1 MFINYNISDFTFS
14 YIIVSSIINVWKVE
28 DIMVD
33 RIKTE
38 WLNQPL
44 QNILAGIVV
53 SLALIPE
60 VIAFSFIAGVEP
72 MVGLYAS
79 VVMAISISFLGGRP
93 AMISA
98 AAGAIALLV
107 SPLVKEYGVDYL
119 IFATIVMGVIQVIFG
134 LLKVGSLLKFIPN
147 SVMIGFVNALGILI
161 FMAQLEHIFNIS
173 FATYI
178 YVIVTLLIVYITP
191 YFIKTIPAPLF
202 AIVIL
207 TSVYIMFGAD
217 IKTVGD
223 LGDIKRTLPEF
234 IIPNVPYTLDT
245 LLIVLPYSISMAI
258 VGLVESLLTAKI
270 VDDATDTVSNKNKE
284 SRGQGFS
291 NIITGLFG
299 GMGGCAMIGQSVVS
313 VEYGGTTRLST
324 FTAGA
329 FLMFMILVL
338 GDIMVQIPMSV
349 LAAIMVMVSL
359 KTFDWGTF
367 KYIKHGEKSDIFVM
381 LVTVIAVVLT
391 KNLAVGVILGVL
403 LSALFFLKKISN
415 VTVLKTDKETITYHI
430 SGNIFYASIESMMD
444 QINFNDINR
453 TIYLNFDD
461 AKIYDDAA
469 VQAIE
474 QIVNQLKTHN
484 EVYVTDLSKES
495 YDKFMR
501 QTTIDASHLVQKR
514 S

>member
-223 LGDIKRTLPEF
+223 LGEIKRTLPEF

-270 VDDATDTVSNKNKE
+270 VDDATDTVSNKTK
-284 SRGQGFS
+284 SLVDKGFQIS
-291 NIITGLFG
+291 LLDY
-299 GMGGCAMIGQSVVS
+299 SVVW
-313 VEYGGTTRLST
+313 VDVR
-324 FTAGA
+324 
-329 FLMFMILVL
+329 
-338 GDIMVQIPMSV
+338 
-349 LAAIMVMVSL
+349 
-359 KTFDWGTF
+359 
-367 KYIKHGEKSDIFVM
+367 
-381 LVTVIAVVLT
+381 
-391 KNLAVGVILGVL
+391 
-403 LSALFFLKKISN
+403 
-415 VTVLKTDKETITYHI
+415 
-430 SGNIFYASIESMMD
+430 
-444 QINFNDINR
+444 
-453 TIYLNFDD
+453 
-461 AKIYDDAA
+461 
-469 VQAIE
+469 
-474 QIVNQLKTHN
+474 
-484 EVYVTDLSKES
+484 
-495 YDKFMR
+495 
-501 QTTIDASHLVQKR
+501 
-514 S
+514 

>member
-1 MFINYNISDFTFS
+1 
-14 YIIVSSIINVWKVE
+14 
-28 DIMVD
+28 
-33 RIKTE
+33 
-38 WLNQPL
+38 
-44 QNILAGIVV
+44 
-53 SLALIPE
+53 
-60 VIAFSFIAGVEP
+60 
-72 MVGLYAS
+72 
-79 VVMAISISFLGGRP
+79 
-93 AMISA
+93 
-98 AAGAIALLV
+98 
-107 SPLVKEYGVDYL
+107 
-119 IFATIVMGVIQVIFG
+119 
-134 LLKVGSLLKFIPN
+134 
-147 SVMIGFVNALGILI
+147 
-161 FMAQLEHIFNIS
+161 
-173 FATYI
+173 
-178 YVIVTLLIVYITP
+178 
-191 YFIKTIPAPLF
+191 
-202 AIVIL
+202 
-207 TSVYIMFGAD
+207 
-217 IKTVGD
+217 
-223 LGDIKRTLPEF
+223 
-234 IIPNVPYTLDT
+234 
-245 LLIVLPYSISMAI
+245 
-258 VGLVESLLTAKI
+258 
-270 VDDATDTVSNKNKE
+270 
-284 SRGQGFS
+284 
-291 NIITGLFG
+291 
-299 GMGGCAMIGQSVVS
+299 
-313 VEYGGTTRLST
+313 
-324 FTAGA
+324 
-329 FLMFMILVL
+329 MFMILVL

>member
-1 MFINYNISDFTFS
+1 MQLLCDFYYNRCLESEVTM
-14 YIIVSSIINVWKVE
+14 VE
-28 DIMVD
+28 K
-33 RIKTE
+33 IKTE
-38 WLNQPL
+38 WLNQPI

-119 IFATIVMGVIQVIFG
+119 IFATIVMGIIQVIFG

-178 YVIVTLLIVYITP
+178 YVTVTLLIVYITP
-191 YFIKTIPAPLF
+191 RFVKTIPAPLF

-207 TSVYIMFGAD
+207 TSVYIIFGAD

-223 LGDIKRTLPEF
+223 LGEIKRTLPEL
-234 IIPNVPYTLDT
+234 IIPNVPYTLET

-270 VDDATDTVSNKNKE
+270 VDDATGTMSNKNKE
-284 SRGQGFS
+284 SRGQGIS
-291 NIITGLFG
+291 NIITGFFG

-349 LAAIMVMVSL
+349 LAAIMVMVAL

-367 KYIKHGEKSDIFVM
+367 KYVKYAEKSDIFVM
-381 LVTVIAVVLT
+381 LITVVAVVLT
-391 KNLAVGVILGVL
+391 NNLAVGVILGVL
-403 LSALFFLKKISN
+403 LSALFFLRKISN
-415 VTVLKTDKETITYHI
+415 VSVTKEVSDVVTYKV

-444 QINFNDINR
+444 HIDLNDKDR

-461 AKIYDDAA
+461 SRIYDDAGLE
-469 VQAIE
+469 AIE
-474 QIVNQLKTHN
+474 QIVHQLKTHN
-484 EVYVTDLSKES
+484 QVYVTHLSKNS
-495 YDKFMR
+495 YDKFITR
-501 QTTIDASHLVQKR
+501 TTIEESHLIQKGVHDDV
-514 S
+514 